1 MPVDLTTPRR
11 VVVKFLD
18 TVILP
23 YEDGAEKHVVRLA
36 IGPWAELAQRYKGI
50 RLDRLFKVL
59 SPERISDLVSEA
71 LDRDRHYRAPN
82 LLTFFV
88 VDCPPG
94 VDPVALARG
103 LGEWTQ
109 VESAYVDPLDES
121 PALLDN
127 PDYRN
132 GLQTYLKPPATAP
145 PPSPQGA
152 IDAEFAWAQPGG
164 TGLLQKFVD
173 LERGAR
179 RSHEDLATRGIPLL
193 HGTSP
198 SADQPHGAS
207 VLGVV
212 AAVDNLKGGVGIAY
226 GLAAVGYTS
235 QVMASGVDRPDA
247 VMAAIQYFTQPGE
260 SPFGRVLLLEV
271 QLNPTNDPSALT
283 DVHGVVWNH
292 MPMETAPADFEV
304 IRLASALGIVV
315 VEATGNGVN
324 NLDLFQEAGTGKF
337 VLSRAHPLD
346 FKDSGAIMVGG
357 STPDY
362 PYRRSAVGSEGTGF
376 GTRVDCFAWAG
387 KVRTCDV
394 DDFGGDDYR
403 SDFDGT
409 SAASAIV
416 AGAALLVQGAAEATL
431 GHRLSPGQLRA
442 LLSDPNLNTHSA
454 NYGVDLIGVM
464 PNLKRILQD
473 GLGVAP
479 DVYIRDNVGDN
490 GEEHTGAISL
500 SPDIIVRPAP
510 EPNPGVTFG
519 PGTEGNTMLGPTATA
534 GQDNFVYVRVWNRG
548 AVDAAGVTAT
558 VFFAPPSTLPMGDAW
573 TRIGS
578 VAIAN
583 VPQGNVMTVSG
594 AIVWPQASVPPA
606 GHYCFVGLVGNA
618 QDPAPDRA
626 TFSTFDHFYAYI
638 RANNNVT
645 WRNIDV
651 VAVDGGDIQGLDFI
665 APGAPDS
672 DRSFALAVG
681 SRLPPGS
688 SAWLEVPLALL
699 GEHRVLVEV
708 DPGGQRGRVPVA
720 PRGRTTLPSA
730 VFPAKSR
737 AACRLLLRV
746 PPAYR
751 DGDQEVYV
759 SQLYEGFEVGR
770 VTWRIRLASPSA
782 RRAAG

>member
-1 MPVDLTTPRR
+1 MPVDLATPRR

-23 YEDGAEKHVVRLA
+23 YEDGAEQYVVRLA

-179 RSHEDLATRGIPLL
+179 RSHEDLAARGIPLL

-271 QLNPTNDPSALT
+271 QLNPTNDPSADRRARRGVEPHADGDGPGGLRG
-283 DVHGVVWNH
+283 DSPGQRAGHRGGRGHGQRRQQPRSLSGSRHRQVRAVAR
-292 MPMETAPADFEV
+292 PSP
-304 IRLASALGIVV
+304 RLQGLGRDH
-315 VEATGNGVN
+315 GRW
-324 NLDLFQEAGTGKF
+324 LDPRLP
-337 VLSRAHPLD
+337 VP
-346 FKDSGAIMVGG
+346 
-357 STPDY
+357 P
-362 PYRRSAVGSEGTGF
+362 
-376 GTRVDCFAWAG
+376 
-387 KVRTCDV
+387 
-394 DDFGGDDYR
+394 FGGGER
-403 SDFDGT
+403 
-409 SAASAIV
+409 
-416 AGAALLVQGAAEATL
+416 
-431 GHRLSPGQLRA
+431 GHRL
-442 LLSDPNLNTHSA
+442 
-454 NYGVDLIGVM
+454 
-464 PNLKRILQD
+464 
-473 GLGVAP
+473 
-479 DVYIRDNVGDN
+479 RD
-490 GEEHTGAISL
+490 
-500 SPDIIVRPAP
+500 
-510 EPNPGVTFG
+510 
-519 PGTEGNTMLGPTATA
+519 A
-534 GQDNFVYVRVWNRG
+534 G
-548 AVDAAGVTAT
+548 
-558 VFFAPPSTLPMGDAW
+558 
-573 TRIGS
+573 
-578 VAIAN
+578 
-583 VPQGNVMTVSG
+583 
-594 AIVWPQASVPPA
+594 
-606 GHYCFVGLVGNA
+606 
-618 QDPAPDRA
+618 
-626 TFSTFDHFYAYI
+626 
-638 RANNNVT
+638 
-645 WRNIDV
+645 
-651 VAVDGGDIQGLDFI
+651 
-665 APGAPDS
+665 
-672 DRSFALAVG
+672 
-681 SRLPPGS
+681 
-688 SAWLEVPLALL
+688 
-699 GEHRVLVEV
+699 
-708 DPGGQRGRVPVA
+708 
-720 PRGRTTLPSA
+720 
-730 VFPAKSR
+730 
-737 AACRLLLRV
+737 
-746 PPAYR
+746 
-751 DGDQEVYV
+751 
-759 SQLYEGFEVGR
+759 
-770 VTWRIRLASPSA
+770 
-782 RRAAG
+782 